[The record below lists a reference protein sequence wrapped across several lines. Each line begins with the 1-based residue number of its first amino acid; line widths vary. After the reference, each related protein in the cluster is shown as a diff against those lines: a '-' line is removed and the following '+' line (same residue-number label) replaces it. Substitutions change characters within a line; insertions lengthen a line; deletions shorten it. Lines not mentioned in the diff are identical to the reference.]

1 MLRDLRPKNHRF
13 YQSSLPGRAALL
25 PPDKVRQTPGLKPG
39 LGFLTRP
46 GGYIR
51 QDLRARADM
60 SVAMIPMLMTSP
72 AIIDAWLDLSNRL
85 IEGE

>member
-1 MLRDLRPKNHRF
+1 
-13 YQSSLPGRAALL
+13 
-25 PPDKVRQTPGLKPG
+25 
-39 LGFLTRP
+39 
-46 GGYIR
+46 
-51 QDLRARADM
+51 M